1 MSIGYVAGCYNAYTD
16 TDGVFHSIDE
26 NIAIAKKIAAEMWA
40 AGHTAICPHANTEH
54 FEILCPTVPY
64 QQYIDGD
71 IEILKLC
78 DFIEMIPNWKYSNGG
93 TGEHAEAMRLGMPVY
108 EYPEIP
114 PLHPTEVNCPEQ
126 VKAFREILGRMM
138 RMHESKNSDYSP
150 SNILAT
156 GQIGVATRIWDKTAR
171 LLSLTGFKI
180 GIDTPLTFTKPR
192 VAKNESLNDTYMDLA
207 VYAIIGKLLLEG
219 KWGK

>member
-1 MSIGYVAGCYNAYTD
+1 MIIYTAGPYREFTL
-16 TDGVFHSIDE
+16 DGVVHSVDE
-26 NIAIAKKIAAEMWA
+26 NIARAMKISAELWQM
-40 AGHTAICPHANTEH
+40 GHVAICPHGNTAHMEH
-54 FEILCPTVPY
+54 MIDISP
-64 QQYIDGD
+64 QQYLDGD
-71 IEILKLC
+71 IEIVKLC
-78 DFIEMIPNWKYSNGG
+78 DAMVMTDYWKQSAGAV
-93 TGEHAEAMRLGMPVY
+93 GEYDEAKRLGMPVY

-114 PLHPTEVNCPEQ
+114 PLHPTEVRCPEQ
-126 VKAFREILGRMM
+126 VKAFREIIGRMM

-156 GQIGVATRIWDKTAR
+156 GQIGVTTRIWDKTAR
-171 LLSLTGFKI
+171 LLNLTGFKI

-219 KWGK
+219 KWGR